1 MKTGV
6 KRSARVATASD
17 FVGVLEV
24 LEGKPSAFDRVSLEL
39 LALLS
44 PGPEWSTGYPELES
58 DRTPLARV
66 NLAPAHKK
74 RPRARVTR
82 EQNYLQLFLRLAALL
97 SLGVR

>member
-1 MKTGV
+1 MKPTLSVGPWMATVSWSTG
-6 KRSARVATASD
+6 S
-17 FVGVLEV
+17 

-66 NLAPAHKK
+66 NLAPAHK
-74 RPRARVTR
+74 RGPRARVTR
-82 EQNYLQLFLRLAALL
+82 AQNYLQSFLRLAALL
-97 SLGVR
+97 RLGAC

>member
-1 MKTGV
+1 
-6 KRSARVATASD
+6 
-17 FVGVLEV
+17 

-66 NLAPAHKK
+66 NLACLTSHHIA
-74 RPRARVTR
+74 
-82 EQNYLQLFLRLAALL
+82 QLGDYMKAISPCAMFL
-97 SLGVR
+97 SLSISNEHSHT